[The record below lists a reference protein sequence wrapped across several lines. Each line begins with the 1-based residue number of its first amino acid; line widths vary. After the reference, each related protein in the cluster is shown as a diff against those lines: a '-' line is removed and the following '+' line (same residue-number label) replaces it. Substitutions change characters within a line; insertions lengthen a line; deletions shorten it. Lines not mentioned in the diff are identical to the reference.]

1 MRIKVDELREFCLDI
16 LTETGMPEAEAE
28 ILTETLVEADQRGVK
43 SHGVMSLKR
52 YVNLMQTGVMP
63 KKLDY
68 KVEVDNPVIAVWDG
82 NRCCGQ
88 VLGYTAMK
96 AAIEKAKTYG
106 IGFVGVKN
114 SNHFG
119 AGAYYAQMAEKE
131 GMIGIAASTG
141 DPVMAPWGGAEKLIG
156 NNPLA
161 ISVPA
166 GDVPPVTLDMAQSV
180 VAFGKIANMKRQG
193 YKEVPAGWALDA
205 EGEPTTDIEK
215 VYSVMPLG
223 GYKGFGLSLMVD
235 VISGL
240 LIGGG
245 TGVRAN
251 PDQMGPAHTFMA
263 IDISAFGDKK
273 KFLDNMDARVAE
285 LRSCR
290 KARNSNGIFMPG
302 EIEEKCYA
310 ESKESADI
318 IPEIADDLNA
328 LAEKM
333 GRKVRLHQKFPGE
346 FLQQK

>member
-1 MRIKVDELREFCLDI
+1 MRIKVAELKEFCLDI
-16 LTETGMPEAEAE
+16 LTETGMPEDEAK
-28 ILTETLVEADQRGVK
+28 ILTETLLEADQRGVK

-88 VLGYTAMK
+88 VLGHTAMK

-119 AGAYYAQMAEKE
+119 AGAYYAQLAEKE
-131 GMIGIAASTG
+131 GMIGISASTG
-141 DPVMAPWGGAEKLIG
+141 DPTMAPWGGAEKMIG

-161 ISVPA
+161 ISVPTKN
-166 GDVPPVTLDMAQSV
+166 VPPITLDMAQSV

-193 YKEVPAGWALDA
+193 CKEVPAGWALDA
-205 EGEPTTDIEK
+205 EGMPTTDIEK

-251 PDQMGPAHTFMA
+251 PDQMGPAHTFIA
-263 IDISAFGDKK
+263 IDTKAFGDTEQ
-273 KFLDNMDARVAE
+273 FLNRVDARVAE
-285 LRSCR
+285 FKSC
-290 KARNSNGIFMPG
+290 KKSANSTGIFMPG

-310 ESKESADI
+310 ESQEAADI
-318 IPEIADDLNA
+318 IPEIVDDLNA
-328 LAEKM
+328 LAEEM
-333 GRKVRLHQKFPGE
+333 GRKVRLHE
-346 FLQQK
+346 V

>member
-1 MRIKVDELREFCLDI
+1 MRIRVEELKAFCMDI
-16 LTETGMPEAEAE
+16 LTVTGMPEAEAR
-28 ILTETLVEADQRGVK
+28 ILTETLLQADMRGVK

-52 YVNLMQTGVMP
+52 YVNLMETGVMP

-68 KVEVDNPVIAVWDG
+68 KVETDNPVIAVWDG

-88 VLGYTAMK
+88 VLGHTAMK
-96 AAIEKAKTYG
+96 AAIEKARSFG

-119 AGAYYAQMAEKE
+119 AGAYYSKLAEQE

-141 DPVMAPWGGAEKLIG
+141 DPTMAPWGGAEKQIG

-166 GDVPPVTLDMAQSV
+166 KESLPVTLDMAQSV

-193 YKEVPAGWALDA
+193 FKEVPAGWALD
-205 EGEPTTDIEK
+205 ENGEPTTDIDR

-263 IDISAFGDKK
+263 INPGAFGDAEE
-273 KFLDNMDARVAE
+273 FQARVDARVAE
-285 LRSCR
+285 FKSCR
-290 KARNSNGIFMPG
+290 RSAHSAGIYMPG
-302 EIEEKCYA
+302 ELEEICYEQSREA
-310 ESKESADI
+310 ADI
-318 IPEIADDLNA
+318 IPEIVGDLNA
-328 LAEKM
+328 LAEEM
-333 GRKVRLHQKFPGE
+333 GRKIRLHEAQS
-346 FLQQK
+346 

>member
-1 MRIKVDELREFCLDI
+1 MRIKVEELRAFCMDI
-16 LTETGMPEAEAE
+16 LTVTGMPEAEAE
-28 ILTETLVEADQRGVK
+28 ILTETLLQADQRGVK

-52 YVNLMQTGVMP
+52 YVNLMETGVMP
-63 KKLDY
+63 KKLEY

-88 VLGYTAMK
+88 VLGHTAMK

-119 AGAYYAQMAEKE
+119 AGAYYAKLAEAE
-131 GMIGIAASTG
+131 GMIGISASTG
-141 DPVMAPWGGAEKLIG
+141 DPTMAPWGGAEKQIG

-161 ISVPA
+161 ISVPTKEA
-166 GDVPPVTLDMAQSV
+166 LPVTLDMAQSV

-193 YKEVPAGWALDA
+193 LKEVPEGWALD
-205 EGEPTTDIEK
+205 ENGEPTTDIDK

-235 VISGL
+235 VLSGL

-263 IDISAFGDKK
+263 IDTGAFGDTEEFKAR
-273 KFLDNMDARVAE
+273 MDARIAE
-285 LRSCR
+285 FKSCR
-290 KARNSNGIFMPG
+290 QATHSTGIYMPG
-302 EIEEKCYA
+302 ELEELCY
-310 ESKESADI
+310 EKSKETADI
-318 IPEIADDLNA
+318 IPEIVEDLNA
-328 LAEKM
+328 LAEEK
-333 GRKVRLHQKFPGE
+333 GREVRLHE
-346 FLQQK
+346 V